1 MYYVDRSWVIKRM
14 RREEVYIQSGT
25 KPEKKEKKK
34 VAEREGAV
42 RKTLAIKLHG
52 PIREPKPT
60 KSPPED
66 PAGPARSTPLG
77 LCAPLPE
84 ADIGCGLKS

>member
-1 MYYVDRSWVIKRM
+1 MIKRM
-14 RREEVYIQSGT
+14 RREEVYIQWGT
-25 KPEKKEKKK
+25 KGKKSRWKRRRSEENPRDQ
-34 VAEREGAV
+34 VAR
-42 RKTLAIKLHG
+42 

-60 KSPPED
+60 KSPPDD